1 MSMNV
6 LPHCHHS
13 PLAFELSNMQ
23 VELLKVLT
31 MNNCEPPV
39 RAIQHYFQPIA
50 FLKPKQETVYQY
62 FEREIKENGYKSTD
76 ESSKYGSNQSIT
88 HFL

>member
-6 LPHCHHS
+6 LPHSHHL

-23 VELLKVLT
+23 VELLKALT

-39 RAIQHYFQPIA
+39 WVIQHYFQPIA
-50 FLKPKQETVYQY
+50 SLKPKQEGIYQHT
-62 FEREIKENGYKSTD
+62 ERKITENGYKITSIRSNKKPSTVD
-76 ESSKYGSNQSIT
+76 WAN
-88 HFL
+88 